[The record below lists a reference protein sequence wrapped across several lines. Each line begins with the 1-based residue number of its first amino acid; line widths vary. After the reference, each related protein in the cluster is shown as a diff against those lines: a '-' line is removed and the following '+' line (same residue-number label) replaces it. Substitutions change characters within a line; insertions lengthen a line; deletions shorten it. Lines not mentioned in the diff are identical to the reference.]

1 MAETIDQFSSALD
14 AAAAVRDRKVSPLEL
29 VDAALERVDRLNP
42 ALNSVIWRNDDQARA
57 EARKLGD
64 DIANGHADL
73 PPFAGVPIP
82 IKDLTPV
89 HGWPVT
95 YGSYGAPEGVSDE
108 GEIVTEALKKAGFIL
123 CGRTNTPEFGPLTV
137 TENTRYGVTRNP
149 WDTNFS
155 PGGSSG
161 GAGASVASGMFAVA
175 HANDGGG
182 SIRIPASCCG
192 LVGLKPARGRVPSHV
207 PGWQGMSI
215 EGAVTRTVADTA
227 AILDCIS
234 GPDPHAWSNA
244 PAPEV
249 PFSQV
254 VGTDPG
260 SLRVALLVTS
270 ALGMPIEP
278 EPMAALERAGALF
291 EQLGHKVFTIDTDV
305 FAPDAIQPFL
315 DVINT
320 GFAEYEG
327 IDWEKVEPHNKASYA
342 SAMKADSL
350 TPIRGARAAAAPQ
363 PASGLA
369 LGTGVRPARH
379 ADDVYRAAGRRL
391 GAGRRAREPGRSVA
405 HRRRH
410 GGVHCRLQHHRPA
423 GDQPAAS
430 LVRGGT
436 SDRRADR
443 RRTVAGGAPAPG
455 CLPARRGRA
464 MVRPASARQLSCCLL
479 VLRLRIDR

>member
-1 MAETIDQFSSALD
+1 MAESLDQFTSAID
-14 AAAAVRDRKVSPLEL
+14 AAAAVREHKVSPLEL

-42 ALNSVIWRNDDQARA
+42 TLNAVIWRNDEQARSV
-57 EARKLGD
+57 ARKLGD
-64 DIANGHADL
+64 EIANGLSDL

-95 YGSYGAPEGVSDE
+95 YGSHGAPDGTSDE
-108 GEIVTEALKKAGFIL
+108 GELVTEAFKKAGFIL

-137 TENTRYGVTRNP
+137 TENARYGITRNP
-149 WDTNFS
+149 WDTNHT

-207 PGWQGMSI
+207 PGWQGMAI
-215 EGAVTRTVADTA
+215 EGALSRTVADTA

-244 PAPEV
+244 PAPEK
-249 PFSQV
+249 PFAKV

-270 ALGMPIEP
+270 ALGLPITP

-291 EQLGHKVFTIDTDV
+291 EQLGHKVFTIDKDV
-305 FAPDAIQPFL
+305 FHPDSIQPFL

-342 SAMKADSL
+342 AAMGADSL
-350 TPIRGARAAAAPQ
+350 TPIRALGQLQRLTRQVVAKWGQEFDILVTPTMSIEPPTAGSVLAEVHANPDAPAMTVVAMVAFTAVYNITGQPAISLPLHWTPAGIPIGVQIVGGPWQEALLLQVASQLEEAAPW
-363 PASGLA
+363 S
-369 LGTGVRPARH
+369 
-379 ADDVYRAAGRRL
+379 GRR
-391 GAGRRAREPGRSVA
+391 PPIS
-405 HRRRH
+405 
-410 GGVHCRLQHHRPA
+410 
-423 GDQPAAS
+423 
-430 LVRGGT
+430 
-436 SDRRADR
+436 
-443 RRTVAGGAPAPG
+443 
-455 CLPARRGRA
+455 
-464 MVRPASARQLSCCLL
+464 
-479 VLRLRIDR
+479 

>member
-1 MAETIDQFSSALD
+1 MAETIDQFSSAL
-14 AAAAVRDRKVSPLEL
+14 AGAAAVRDRKVSPLEL

-42 ALNSVIWRNDDQARA
+42 ALNAVIWRNDDEARA

-82 IKDLTPV
+82 IKDLTAV

-137 TENTRYGVTRNP
+137 TENTRYGITRNP
-149 WDTNFS
+149 WDTNYS

-244 PAPEV
+244 PAPV
-249 PFSQV
+249 IPFSQV

-260 SLRVALLVTS
+260 SLRIALLVTS
-270 ALGMPIEP
+270 GLGMPIEP
-278 EPMAALERAGALF
+278 EPMAGLERAGALF

-305 FAPDAIQPFL
+305 FAADAIQPFL
-315 DVINT
+315 DVVNT

-342 SAMKADSL
+342 SAMAADSL
-350 TPIRGARAAAAPQ
+350 TPIRALGQLQRLTRQVVSRWGQEFDLLVTPTMSIEPPVAGSVLAEMHANPNAPSLTVVAMVAFTAVYNITGQPAISLPLHWSAAGLPIGVQIVAGPWQEALLLQVASQLEEAAPW
-363 PASGLA
+363 S
-369 LGTGVRPARH
+369 
-379 ADDVYRAAGRRL
+379 GRR
-391 GAGRRAREPGRSVA
+391 P
-405 HRRRH
+405 
-410 GGVHCRLQHHRPA
+410 P
-423 GDQPAAS
+423 
-430 LVRGGT
+430 T
-436 SDRRADR
+436 S
-443 RRTVAGGAPAPG
+443 
-455 CLPARRGRA
+455 
-464 MVRPASARQLSCCLL
+464 
-479 VLRLRIDR
+479 